1 MYKAQHTSVMAQRN
15 MNWKRGR
22 GLRSPG
28 LPCAALVSN
37 SPRVNEAR
45 TYRPRTG
52 AVLNL
57 GIRRQYGRHK
67 MYSCVLENEWD
78 RLMQRG
84 SESREERC
92 SAPASI
98 PRVPLLF
105 INMKTRLASV
115 PEADQARRDAW
126 DQVVFASPKT
136 SLCLLTGT
144 PPPPAEVG
152 RLRAGHLSV
161 AGDAGCA
168 FGEGMAGWLVFSGV
182 YYWRYIYLLLGPYS
196 D

>member
-144 PPPPAEVG
+144 PPPPQKWDDWERAIFQWRATPGV
-152 RLRAGHLSV
+152 RLGKGWPGGLFFQGCII
-161 AGDAGCA
+161 GDIFICC
-168 FGEGMAGWLVFSGV
+168 
-182 YYWRYIYLLLGPYS
+182 
-196 D
+196 